1 MTSTTT
7 EPGYVHELNTDTP
20 YQFEGLD
27 ADQEWQDDF
36 ELLTEPETL
45 KAQAIGVLR
54 AGENRYGTWGYLLV
68 AENGKWK
75 HRGYTLEPRS
85 SVGKGPI
92 PVGNYQAKRW
102 MSPRL
107 KKTIRLFNVPG
118 FTNILI
124 HVGNTQGDTTG
135 CVLAGLGVDNPKN
148 PTRLVSSRKLVDAL
162 YDAFSSGI
170 VAVRSR

>member
-1 MTSTTT
+1 MTNTKTTL
-7 EPGYVHELNTDTP
+7 EYVNELDTDTP

-27 ADQEWQDDF
+27 ADQEWRDDF
-36 ELLTEPETL
+36 ESLTEPETL
-45 KAQAIGVLR
+45 NARAIGIFR

-68 AENGKWK
+68 AENGKWVR
-75 HRGYTLEPRS
+75 RGFTLEPRA

-92 PVGNYQAKRW
+92 PVGNYPAKRW

-124 HVGNTQGDTTG
+124 HVGNTQGDTSG
-135 CVLAGLGVDNPKN
+135 CVLAGLGVDNLKD
-148 PTRLVSSRKLVDAL
+148 PTRLVNSRQLVDAV
-162 YDAFSSGI
+162 YDAFSSGP
-170 VAVRSR
+170 VLVRSR